1 MAIDKASLITLF
13 RSRGRG
19 DPPAALADVFINA
32 LLKTAVFL
40 DAKNTFARDEQ
51 SLTSILV
58 TLQDLDALSILG
70 IDLNEP
76 FGDLVAQL
84 QADIDKIG
92 TNFGKARQA
101 ATQSRGNIL
110 LFRNSAL
117 DEAITVPA
125 GRKFFATE
133 INQEYQS
140 TETVVITAMSFDT
153 TLNAFVA
160 SIPIEST
167 DTGIDTIAAESQINQ
182 ISDPIAGI
190 DGATNVDVVGGG
202 RDRESDQ
209 RYADRLLDI
218 LSANNIGTK
227 SGYAAET
234 IELENVNGVSVV
246 GANDPFM
253 FRDLTDGGAVD
264 ILVTDPFPVSVTELV
279 AASQITVVGPTFVFR
294 PSLQPIINDVATI
307 NPTVGAA
314 VVLNKD
320 IASFGGSLRANDEI
334 ILDTDPTGL
343 VIGYQI
349 NRLVAD
355 VQEFWDTDERNIL
368 GSDILAREAF
378 TVFVDIIMTIR
389 VNSGFSVSVVR
400 SNVESEVTKFVAALN
415 IGQDLE
421 QSDVLQ
427 VVTNVA
433 GVDRVNLPL
442 TKFDRTTGTVQN
454 VIVAAS
460 NEVLR
465 PNSIIVNV

>member
-1 MAIDKASLITLF
+1 MAIDKDSLITLF
-13 RSRGRG
+13 RNRGRG

-32 LLKTAVFL
+32 LLRVGIFL

-58 TLQDLDALSILG
+58 TLQDIDALSILG
-70 IDLNEP
+70 VDLNEP

-84 QADIDKIG
+84 QSDIDKIG
-92 TNFGKARQA
+92 TNFGKSRQA
-101 ATQSRGNIL
+101 ATQSRGNVL
-110 LFRNSAL
+110 LFRNFAL
-117 DEAITVPA
+117 DEEITIPA

-133 INQEYQS
+133 IEQEYQS
-140 TETVVITAMSFDT
+140 TETVVITAMSFDIT
-153 TLNAFVA
+153 VNAFVA
-160 SIPIEST
+160 SIPVESV
-167 DTGIDTIAAESQINQ
+167 DAGIDTIAAENQINQ
-182 ISDPIAGI
+182 IRDPIPGI
-190 DGATNVDVVGGG
+190 DGVVNVDVVGGG

-209 RYADRLLDI
+209 RYAERLLDV

-227 SGYAAET
+227 SGYAADT

-253 FRDLTDGGAVD
+253 FRDLTDGGSVD

-279 AASQITVVGPTFVFR
+279 TASQVTAGPTFVFR
-294 PSLQPIINDVATI
+294 PSRQPIINDIATI
-307 NPTVGAA
+307 NPPAGA
-314 VVLNKD
+314 VLGINKD
-320 IASFGGSLRANDEI
+320 LGAFGGSLLANDEI
-334 ILDTDPTGL
+334 VLDTDPPGL

-349 NRLVAD
+349 NRLIAD

-368 GSDILAREAF
+368 GSNILVREAF
-378 TVFVDIIMTIR
+378 TVGVDVIMTIR
-389 VNSGFSVSVVR
+389 VNSGFSTNVVR
-400 SNVESEVTKFVAALN
+400 SNVESEITKFIAALN

-421 QSDVLQ
+421 QSDVIQ
-427 VVTNVA
+427 VATNVA
-433 GVDRVNLPL
+433 GVDRVNIPL